1 MELFFNHFDVII
13 VIIQR
18 EARCIIMLFI
28 SCSETKKH
36 YLQLTKVH
44 PLEIKTIAS
53 YVNKKQ
59 KKFLEQ
65 IQSNLQTNSFINDLK
80 QC

>member
-1 MELFFNHFDVII
+1 
-13 VIIQR
+13 
-18 EARCIIMLFI
+18 LFI